1 MTDIISPINTAP
13 NLGTNS
19 IDYTITLRAS
29 TVPCK
34 KTRHFGYFP
43 YKMAIFTRV
52 KKHLKVLEK
61 PPFFH
66 QFIAVIFSISF
77 GY

>member
-29 TVPCK
+29 KYSFIKWGQHMYGNYFIVTVFY
-34 KTRHFGYFP
+34 RY
-43 YKMAIFTRV
+43 I
-52 KKHLKVLEK
+52 LSLEFECIGINFK
-61 PPFFH
+61 FFN
-66 QFIAVIFSISF
+66 IE
-77 GY
+77 